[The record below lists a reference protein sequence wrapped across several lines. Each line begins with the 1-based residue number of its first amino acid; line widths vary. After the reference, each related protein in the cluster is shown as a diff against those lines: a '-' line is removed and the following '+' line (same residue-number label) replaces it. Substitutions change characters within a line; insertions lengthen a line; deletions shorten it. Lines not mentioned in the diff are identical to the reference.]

1 MGTVRYMSPE
11 QVRGQEVDLRTDIY
25 SLGATLYESL
35 VGDTPFDGS
44 THFEI
49 MTKHLSEAPKRPSAL
64 GVEMPIAIEDALMRS
79 LSKRAADRFESAR
92 DMRLLLESALREGDV
107 GLSETQRVGGEVLTD
122 LRRTPVSRAAR
133 PATS

>member
-35 VGDTPFDGS
+35 TGDTPFDGS

-49 MTKHLSEAPKRPSAL
+49 MTKHLSEAPVPPSRR
-64 GVEMPIAIEDALMRS
+64 GVKMPAAVEDAVMRS
-79 LSKRAADRFESAR
+79 LAKRDEGSVQQRAR
-92 DMRLLLESALREGDV
+92 DAQATRGC
-107 GLSETQRVGGEVLTD
+107 
-122 LRRTPVSRAAR
+122 AAR
-133 PATS
+133 R